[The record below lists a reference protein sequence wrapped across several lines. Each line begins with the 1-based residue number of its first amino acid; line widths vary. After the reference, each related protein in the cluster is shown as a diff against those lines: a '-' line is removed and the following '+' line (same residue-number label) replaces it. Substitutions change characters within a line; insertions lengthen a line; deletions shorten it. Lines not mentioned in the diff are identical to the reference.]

1 MGAAGVIGLMD
12 STLKDSPNLDLLR
25 SCAVA
30 FVVISHLP
38 YFMQIGLTGYDFK
51 ALGHV
56 GVAVFFV
63 HTSLVLMLSL
73 ERHGAAAGPFLIR
86 RFFRIYP
93 LSIAVV
99 LLMSGLLWLG
109 DRPLDL
115 GSLASNL
122 LLIQNITGHNS
133 TPDPLWTL
141 PYEVQMYLFL
151 PSLSTVAR
159 SARPV
164 LCVGLLCAASAALVT
179 FYGVVL
185 LQFVPCFLAGI
196 LAFIRRGSEQR
207 LSPVVLFPIVAAA
220 VLTIPTLVAAGVP
233 EAPLLWGLCLI
244 LGLTIPACRQ
254 ITSEPL
260 SRCAKVVATYSYG
273 IYLTHVLALGLA
285 FSTSQRAG
293 PLEWLVFCVLLP
305 GLAWVAY
312 HGIEKQGIRL
322 GIRLANKLQPSGQRQ
337 LGATT

>member
-1 MGAAGVIGLMD
+1 MGAAGVIGLMA
-12 STLKDSPNLDLLR
+12 STSKDSPNLDLLR

-38 YFMQIGLTGYDFK
+38 YFIEVGLTGYDFK

-99 LLMSGLLWLG
+99 LLMTGLLWLG

-151 PSLSTVAR
+151 PALYTVAR
-159 SARPV
+159 SARPM

-179 FYGVVL
+179 FSGVAL
-185 LQFVPCFLAGI
+185 LQFVPCFLAGV
-196 LAFIRRGSEQR
+196 LAFVRRGGGR
-207 LSPVVLFPIVAAA
+207 LSPLALFAIIAGA
-220 VLTIPTLVAAGVP
+220 VLTIPSLVAAGLP
-233 EAPLLWGLCLI
+233 ETPMLWGLCLI
-244 LGLTIPACRQ
+244 LGLTIPLCRQ
-254 ITSEPL
+254 ITSKPL
-260 SRCAKVVATYSYG
+260 SRCANVVATYSYG

-285 FSTSQRAG
+285 FTSHAG
-293 PLEWLVFCVLLP
+293 LAEWGIFCVMLP
-305 GLAWVAY
+305 GLGWVAY
-312 HGIEKQGIRL
+312 HGIEKHGIRL
-322 GIRLANKLQPSGQRQ
+322 GVRLATKLQPSAPRQ